1 MGDINA
7 HSTIWDDNARNGVT
21 DRRGE
26 KIEDWLAENNMA
38 CINTGEA
45 THISRSTGKE
55 GTPDTSFIHSSLLD
69 KVSWKT
75 TNKMGSDHK
84 PIIITYEDQMMK
96 IKTRTK
102 YKWKIS
108 EADWEKFT
116 NEIEQKIPQNFKRMS
131 VNKLEKKLRK
141 TILKSAKDHIGKKK
155 ITQHTKAWLTPEI
168 KESIKKRNELRKTVA
183 QNRTEWIEACKST
196 AELITEKKKELWK
209 EYVDGISATTSSI
222 QIWRTIKGMDGRR
235 PPDRNNETLEA
246 NGKSYTDD
254 KDKANLFAKT
264 YRGFAKIPIQKEDR
278 ITRKY
283 IRRRMKRRPLV
294 HQEAEQEFTMD
305 ELDRA
310 LSEAKNNKATGED
323 DIPYEMLKNLGEKAK
338 EILLWLYNSCW
349 NGNGIPTKWRTA
361 IIKPLLK
368 DGKDPKLT
376 ESYRPI
382 SLTSCVGKILEK
394 LAADRLI
401 FILESRNIL
410 NDNQAGFRPNRCT
423 TDQVLKLVQNATDQI
438 HNSKANPRT
447 MTTFFDYEKA
457 FDKVWRDG
465 LLLKMIKLNIP
476 EKLIRY
482 VRHFLSGRKTRVEF
496 NGTRSKAFR
505 LDQGLP
511 QGSCISPL
519 LFLIF
524 INDIDV
530 DLHPDTIASLF
541 ADDTHGWLTER
552 SRDLIAL

>member
-1 MGDINA
+1 MTQKQIDDLDRKTWTCLKCQMVEANPRPSPEDTETQTQYKTKNTKIETLKILQYNIDSLLSKTEELKTLLKDEDIGILAIQETKLIAKDKLPKIPGYTLLRRDRTQLIGNEKNRGGLLIGIRKDIPYKEVNIEIRKDPDKFTEWNSIEVPLSNNTKLRLTNIYVPPPTSTSVDENNFSPDLWPKREYDILLGDINA
-7 HSTIWDDNARNGVT
+7 HSTIWDDIARNDVT

-45 THISRSTGKE
+45 THVSRSTGKE

-116 NEIEQKIPQNFKRMS
+116 NEIEQKIPQNFQRMS

-141 TILKSAKDHIGKKK
+141 TIWKSAKDHIGKKK

-278 ITRKY
+278 NTRKY

-323 DIPYEMLKNLGEKAK
+323 DIPYEMLKNLGKKAK
-338 EILLWLYNSCW
+338 EVL
-349 NGNGIPTKWRTA
+349 
-361 IIKPLLK
+361 
-368 DGKDPKLT
+368 
-376 ESYRPI
+376 
-382 SLTSCVGKILEK
+382 
-394 LAADRLI
+394 
-401 FILESRNIL
+401 LESEY
-410 NDNQAGFRPNRCT
+410 Q
-423 TDQVLKLVQNATDQI
+423 K
-438 HNSKANPRT
+438 
-447 MTTFFDYEKA
+447 
-457 FDKVWRDG
+457 
-465 LLLKMIKLNIP
+465 
-476 EKLIRY
+476 
-482 VRHFLSGRKTRVEF
+482 SGELQ
-496 NGTRSKAFR
+496 S
-505 LDQGLP
+505 
-511 QGSCISPL
+511 
-519 LFLIF
+519 
-524 INDIDV
+524 
-530 DLHPDTIASLF
+530 
-541 ADDTHGWLTER
+541 
-552 SRDLIAL
+552 